1 MVITVSAVSK
11 ARQPT
16 ATSLPLS
23 VIYGRERNASG
34 KEERVY
40 TKGKERKRARA
51 RAGPRGS
58 KGGFTGMILRG
69 EGRECG
75 PTR

>member
-23 VIYGRERNASG
+23 VIYGREQAG
-34 KEERVY
+34 KRSAF
-40 TKGKERKRARA
+40 TRKGKRENARA

>member
-23 VIYGRERNASG
+23 VIYGRERSASG

-40 TKGKERKRARA
+40 TKGKERKRA